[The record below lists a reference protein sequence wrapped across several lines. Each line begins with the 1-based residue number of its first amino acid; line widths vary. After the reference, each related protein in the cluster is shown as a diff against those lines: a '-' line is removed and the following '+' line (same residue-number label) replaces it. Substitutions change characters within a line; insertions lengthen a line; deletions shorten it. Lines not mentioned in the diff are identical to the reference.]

1 VTDYILGID
10 AGGTKTLGRL
20 QQRSSGRSWQLKM
33 GSASLTN
40 DYNNAAATL
49 YQLISNLF
57 ELAQCSGEQVTVV
70 AGVPGAGN
78 LQLRKSLELHLAEL
92 CPNLWITT
100 DAKTSVYGANHGEP
114 VVVVALGT
122 GSVGM
127 RLEANGQERQFGGW
141 GFIIGD
147 EGSGA
152 ILGKMAVRQ
161 VLDELDRTRR
171 FGSKLAKA
179 VTAVIGTDP
188 ANILSWLKNAAVN
201 DFSRLAPLVLPL
213 APACPQAATVFKHY
227 LEDVVELIDLSCLDV
242 DLPVVI
248 LGGLAEGTIPHLP
261 DRIRRKIIPASGT
274 SVDGALLLAD
284 KWLAGTLNKTEPVL

>member
-1 VTDYILGID
+1 MTDYILGID

-20 QQRSSGRSWQLKM
+20 LHPATGRSWQLKM

-57 ELAQCSGEQVTVV
+57 ELAQCRGEQVTVV

-78 LQLRKSLELHLAEL
+78 VQLRTSLELHLAEL
-92 CPNLWITT
+92 CPQLWVTT
-100 DAKTSVYGANHGEP
+100 DAKTSVWGANAGQP
-114 VVVVALGT
+114 VAVVALGT

-127 RLEANGQERQFGGW
+127 RLEANGEERQFGGW
-141 GFIIGD
+141 GFNIGD

-161 VLDELDRTRR
+161 VLDEFDRRR
-171 FGSKLAKA
+171 SFDSQLAKA

-188 ANILSWLKNAAVN
+188 ANILGWLKHAVVN

-213 APACPQAATVFKHY
+213 AEQCPQAAKVFERY
-227 LEDVVELIDLSCLDV
+227 VADVVALIDLTCLDV
-242 DLPVVI
+242 TLPVVI
-248 LGGLAEGTIPHLP
+248 LGGLAEGTLPHLP
-261 DRIRRKIIPASGT
+261 ERIRRQVIPAAGT
-274 SVDGALLLAD
+274 SVDGALLLAER
-284 KWLAGTLNKTEPVL
+284 WRQGELEKTEPRV

>member
-1 VTDYILGID
+1 MTDFILGID

-20 QQRSSGRSWQLKM
+20 VQLATGRSWQLKM

-57 ELAQCSGEQVTVV
+57 EQAKCLGDQVTVV

-92 CPNLWITT
+92 CPQLWITT
-100 DAKTSVYGANHGEP
+100 DAKTSVWGANHGKP
-114 VVVVALGT
+114 VAVVALGT

-127 RLEANGQERQFGGW
+127 RLEPNGEERQFGGW
-141 GFIIGD
+141 GFNIGD

-161 VLDELDRTRR
+161 VLDEFDRSRC
-171 FGSKLAKA
+171 FHSELAKS

-188 ANILSWLKNAAVN
+188 ANILGWLKHAVVN

-213 APACPQAATVFKHY
+213 AASCPQAARVFARY
-227 LEDVVELIDLSCLDV
+227 LDDVVELIDLTCLDV
-242 DLPVVI
+242 QLPIVI

-261 DRIRRKIIPASGT
+261 ARIRQHIIPAAGT
-274 SVDGALLLAD
+274 SVDGALLLAT
-284 KWLAGTLNKTEPVL
+284 KWRSGELAKTEPRV

>member
-1 VTDYILGID
+1 MTDYLLGID

-20 QQRSSGRSWQLKM
+20 QQRSTGRSWQLKM

-57 ELAQCSGEQVTVV
+57 ELAQCGGEQVTVV

-92 CPNLWITT
+92 CPHLWITT
-100 DAKTSVYGANHGEP
+100 DAKTSVYGANQGEP

-127 RLEANGQERQFGGW
+127 RLEASGEERQFGGW

-188 ANILSWLKNAAVN
+188 ANILSWLKNATVN

-213 APACPQAATVFKHY
+213 APACPQAANVFQRY
-227 LEDVVELIDLSCLDV
+227 LDDVVELIDLSCLDV
-242 DLPVVI
+242 DLPVV
-248 LGGLAEGTIPHLP
+248 
-261 DRIRRKIIPASGT
+261 
-274 SVDGALLLAD
+274 
-284 KWLAGTLNKTEPVL
+284 

>member
-1 VTDYILGID
+1 MTDYILGID

-20 QQRSSGRSWQLKM
+20 VHLASNRSWQLKM

-57 ELAQCSGEQVTVV
+57 ELAHCQGSEVTVV

-78 LQLRKSLELHLAEL
+78 LQLRRSLELHLAEL
-92 CPNLWITT
+92 CPQLWITT
-100 DAKTSVYGANHGEP
+100 DAKTSVWGANHGQP
-114 VVVVALGT
+114 VAVVALGT

-127 RLEANGQERQFGGW
+127 RLESNGVERQFGGW
-141 GFIIGD
+141 GFNIGD

-161 VLDELDRTRR
+161 VLDEFDRSRAFSSR
-171 FGSKLAKA
+171 LAKA

-188 ANILSWLKNAAVN
+188 ANILAWLKHAVVN

-213 APACPQAATVFKHY
+213 AAQCPQAARVFGRY
-227 LEDVVELIDLSCLDV
+227 LDDVVELIDLTCQEV
-242 DLPVVI
+242 DLPIVI
-248 LGGLAEGTIPHLP
+248 LGGLAAGTIPQLP
-261 DRIRRKIIPASGT
+261 ERIQQKVIPAAGT
-274 SVDGALLLAD
+274 SVDGALLLAQ
-284 KWLAGTLNKTEPVL
+284 KWRSGELEKTEPRV

>member
-1 VTDYILGID
+1 MTDFVLGID

-20 QQRSSGRSWQLKM
+20 QHRETGRSWQLKM

-57 ELAQCSGEQVTVV
+57 ELAQCTAEQVTVV

-78 LQLRKSLELHLAEL
+78 LQLRKSLELHLEEL

-100 DAKTSVYGANHGEP
+100 DAKTSVYGANHGQP
-114 VVVVALGT
+114 VVVIALGT

-127 RLEANGQERQFGGW
+127 RLEANGEERQFGGW

-161 VLDELDRTRR
+161 VLDELDRTRC
-171 FGSKLAKA
+171 FGSRLAKA

-213 APACPQAATVFKHY
+213 AQTCPQASKVFKRY
-227 LEDVVELIDLSCLDV
+227 LVDVVELIDLSCLEV

-261 DRIRRKIIPASGT
+261 ERIRCKIIPASGT

-284 KWLAGTLNKTEPVL
+284 TWLKGKLEKAEPML

>member
-1 VTDYILGID
+1 MTDYVLGID

-20 QQRSSGRSWQLKM
+20 QHRDSGRSWQLKM

-127 RLEANGQERQFGGW
+127 RLETNGHERQFGGW

-161 VLDELDRTRR
+161 VLDELDRTRK

-213 APACPQAATVFKHY
+213 AAACPQAAIVFKHY
-227 LEDVVELIDLSCLDV
+227 LSDVVELIDLSCLDV

-261 DRIRRKIIPASGT
+261 ERIRCKIIPASGT
-274 SVDGALLLAD
+274 SVDGALLLAE
-284 KWLAGTLNKTEPVL
+284 KWLKGELTKTEPMV